1 MKLCLLTNSKMLSS
15 NTKLVFWNSSPK
27 YPVKAVLVSN
37 LKIFFFRRTFPFEKI
52 WGCWCKIQQYSSFF
66 EFLPKNTQ
74 LKQFRSYTQKG
85 IFPGNITFWRIRG
98 ADVKHDS
105 SFCNFWPKSGQIRY
119 FQWILVFSKTLST

>member
-27 YPVKAVLVSN
+27 YPVKAVLVPN
-37 LKIFFFRRTFPFEKI
+37 LKIFFRRTFLFEKI
-52 WGCWCKIQQYSSFF
+52 WGCWCKIQQCSSLF